1 MKIAENIRNFDYIEL
16 VNNSNICSWI
26 FCLVVF
32 FLIKVGVIQLIHS
45 VIHIYGETCVFSI
58 RIYIE
63 NAILSGLPEGCTLEM
78 YTGCCE

>member
-1 MKIAENIRNFDYIEL
+1 MA
-16 VNNSNICSWI
+16 
-26 FCLVVF
+26 F

-45 VIHIYGETCVFSI
+45 VIHIHGEACVFSI

-63 NAILSGLPEGCTLEM
+63 NTILSGLVEGCTLDM